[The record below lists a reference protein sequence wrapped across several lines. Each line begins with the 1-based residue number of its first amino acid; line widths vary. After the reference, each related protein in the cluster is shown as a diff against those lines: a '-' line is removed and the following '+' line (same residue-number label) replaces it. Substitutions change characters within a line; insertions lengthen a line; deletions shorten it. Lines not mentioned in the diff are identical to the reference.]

1 MEKFEEKC
9 SKLKI
14 IVSEIDGIITEHL
27 SPIDELGN
35 TLFKQY
41 YMKDFE
47 AINELKKSFVFVFL
61 SKDNTINYHL
71 CKKRNIP
78 FFYDPKSKREKLIEI
93 IRRYGMT
100 AENVLYVGCSYSD
113 IENINMAE
121 ISACPEDSVKT
132 VKQAVDC
139 ILPVYGGAGV
149 LCELYEI
156 LKPVIINIKK

>member
-1 MEKFEEKC
+1 MEKFEDKC
-9 SKLKI
+9 SKVKI

-47 AINELKKSFVFVFL
+47 AINELKKAFTFVFL

-78 FFYDPKSKREKLIEI
+78 FFHAPKNKKEKLAEI
-93 IRRYGMT
+93 IRRYGVT

-113 IENINMAE
+113 IENIKMAE
-121 ISACPEDSVKT
+121 VSVCPDDSVKT
-132 VKQAVDC
+132 VRQIVDC
-139 ILPVYGGAGV
+139 SIPVYGGAGV
-149 LCELYEI
+149 LCELYEM
-156 LKPVIINIKK
+156 LKPTIINIKK